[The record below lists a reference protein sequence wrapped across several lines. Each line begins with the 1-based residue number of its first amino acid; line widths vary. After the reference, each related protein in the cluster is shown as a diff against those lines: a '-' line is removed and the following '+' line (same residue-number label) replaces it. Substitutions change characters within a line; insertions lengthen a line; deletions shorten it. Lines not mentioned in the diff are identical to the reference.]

1 MDLRRLMTMLIAL
14 AALLPRA
21 ALADDGGL
29 ARSLTRQLEI
39 NRERYGIAGQ
49 ALLVAHNGR
58 VVFRGVD
65 GEAEVETHRRVAKDD
80 VFPAYSL
87 AKLFTSTL
95 VMQLIEQGRVDL
107 DTPAS
112 AYVPGLPAAWRTIA
126 VRDFLDHTSGV
137 PEYFDNSNGAVTATD
152 MVFARDLKTVFAS
165 LADKPM
171 QFVTG
176 TDTRYTQTNYLV
188 LAALLGAHYRKP
200 YPQIAKER
208 ILRKLGL
215 RHTWL
220 GPGELP
226 RRGVV
231 TSYVG
236 KDGRLQQE
244 KDLAW
249 PPYAYGHA
257 GLYLT
262 LDDLG
267 RFLQAMTAGELVG
280 KATLRRLWR
289 PRTLPNGQRTWFA
302 AGWEYG
308 KSGGYH
314 QVGHDGGTRV
324 RVRILFE
331 DTLDGDVYAFAYL
344 SNGSA
349 RNVWSRVLMD
359 SAMAVAAPNR
369 FPAEALSE
377 TLVAYALRPSVEGD
391 MQAQAQSIRA
401 SSVLGD
407 LELERVVNNIGYSVR
422 ENLGVEPAL
431 RVFELNVLLFPD
443 SANAWDSLAETHAAK
458 GDKDQAKVLYDK
470 ARRISERQRQETR
483 SSNSVT
489 DHGLVR

>member
-1 MDLRRLMTMLIAL
+1 MTLLLAL
-14 AALLPRA
+14 AVLLPHVA
-21 ALADDGGL
+21 FADDEGPTHAL
-29 ARSLTRQLEI
+29 IRQLEV

-49 ALLVAHNGR
+49 ALLVAHNGH

-65 GEAEVETHRRVAKDD
+65 GEAEVETHRRVAEGD

-95 VMQLIEQGRVDL
+95 VMQLIEQGRVGL

-112 AYVPGLPAAWRTIA
+112 AYVPRLPEAWRTIA

-137 PEYFDNSNGAVTATD
+137 PEYFDNRKGAGAATD
-152 MVFARDLKTVFAS
+152 TAFAPDLETVFAS

-171 QFVTG
+171 QFATG

-188 LAALLGAHYRKP
+188 LAALLAAHYRKP
-200 YPQIAKER
+200 YPQIAEER

-226 RRGVV
+226 RQGVV

-236 KDGRLQQE
+236 KDGHLQQE

-267 RFLQAMTAGELVG
+267 RFLQAMTSGELVD

-289 PRTLPNGQRTWFA
+289 PRILSGGRRAGFA

-308 KSGGYH
+308 ESDRYS

-324 RVRILFE
+324 RVRILF
-331 DTLDGDVYAFAYL
+331 DDALDGDVYAFAYL
-344 SNGSA
+344 NNGSA
-349 RNVWSRVLMD
+349 RNVWSRMPVD
-359 SAMAVAAPNR
+359 SAMAAAAPNR

-377 TLVAYALRPSVEGD
+377 ALVAYALRPSAEGD
-391 MQAQAQSIRA
+391 MQAQARSIRA
-401 SSVLGD
+401 SSFLGSAD
-407 LELERVVNNIGYSVR
+407 LERIINNTGYSVR
-422 ENLGVEPAL
+422 ENLGVGPAL
-431 RVFELNVLLFPD
+431 RVFALNTLLFPD
-443 SANAWDSLAETHAAK
+443 SANAWDSLAEAHAAK
-458 GDKDQAKVLYDK
+458 GDKDLAKVLYDK
-470 ARRISERQRQETR
+470 ARRISEKQKAE
-483 SSNSVT
+483 NKAE
-489 DHGLVR
+489 